1 MMFHSLTR
9 IVCLIVVCC
18 GFAACTDETAG
29 PSPAARPEPA
39 LAATPELLGAA
50 AWPAA
55 RNPLPADPALEQRVS
70 DLLARM
76 SDEEKVGQVIQA
88 EIRHATPQDVR
99 DYHLGSILNG
109 GGSFPNEAR
118 DASIEDW
125 LALADAYHDASVD
138 ASDGRVVIPLLW
150 GTDAV
155 HGHGNVIGAT
165 IFPHNIG
172 LGAMHDPALVREIGR
187 VTAREIL
194 ATGIDWTF
202 APTTAVAQDDRW
214 GRTYESYGEDPQLVH
229 DYADALV
236 RGLQGDPGTPDF
248 LDGGHVLA
256 TAKHFLADG
265 GTWAGD
271 DQGDARIGE
280 AELRDIHAPG
290 YIGAIEAGVQV
301 VMASFS
307 SWNGV
312 KMHGNRYLLTDVLK
326 QRMGLDGFVIGDWNG
341 HGQVPGC
348 TNANCAAAFNAGL
361 DVFMVIDEWRALY
374 RNLLDQ
380 VRSGEIS
387 RTRLDDAV
395 RRVLRVKLRAGVFD
409 RGRPSQRA
417 ARLGDVIG
425 SPAHR
430 EVARRAVRQ
439 SLVLLKNAGQVLPLQ
454 PGQRVLVAGDGAD
467 DIGKQSGGWTISWQG
482 TGNTNDDFPA
492 GSSILDGLREALD
505 AIGGVV
511 EYAADG
517 AWTRRPDVAVV
528 VYGEEPYA
536 EYQGDLATL
545 EFQPGDKRALALL
558 EKFRQADIPVVS
570 VFLSGRPL
578 WTNPEI
584 NASDAFVAAW
594 LPGSQGA
601 GVADVLVGD
610 ADGNPR
616 HDFSGR
622 LSFSWPRDPLQGRLN
637 PHHPDYAPL
646 FALGY
651 GLDYA
656 SGDPGPGP
664 LATEVAGRARA
675 DADVIT
681 LYGGRPLPPWAVFIN
696 GDDGAP
702 MMLSGAVAAHASGV
716 VTVRAADMA
725 VQEDALSVEFSGS
738 GAGRIMFSG
747 PGLDLGDFADDG
759 VLSLAIR
766 QDEAPGAPLRLFVG
780 ERSIDLAAQAD
791 AFVGKG
797 WTEVSV
803 ALDCFADDTAGLGR
817 VDVPFAL
824 ESAHRTT
831 IAFGDI
837 RFVRQ
842 GQPTLACQ

>member
-1 MMFHSLTR
+1 MYKNLLR
-9 IVCLIVVCC
+9 ILSATAVCLGI
-18 GFAACTDETAG
+18 AACTQEAAE
-29 PSPAARPEPA
+29 PAAETPQSPTT
-39 LAATPELLGAA
+39 AAQPDHLGAD

-55 RNPLPADPALEQRVS
+55 RNPLPPDPELERRIAE
-70 DLLARM
+70 LLARM
-76 SDEEKVGQVIQA
+76 SDEEKVGQIIQA
-88 EIRHATPQDVR
+88 EIRHVTPDDVR
-99 DYHLGSILNG
+99 KYHLGSILNG

-118 DASIEDW
+118 DATIQDW
-125 LALADAYHDASVD
+125 LDLADSYHEASVD
-138 ASDGRVVIPLLW
+138 ASDGGVAIPLLW

-165 IFPHNIG
+165 VFPHNIG

-187 VTAREIL
+187 VTAREVL

-214 GRTYESYGEDPQLVH
+214 GRTYESYSEDPE
-229 DYADALV
+229 LV
-236 RGLQGDPGTPDF
+236 RAYSEAMVLGLQGDPTRPEF
-248 LDGGHVLA
+248 LDGNHALA

-280 AELRDIHAPG
+280 EELRDIHAPG
-290 YIGAIEAGVQV
+290 YVGAIEAGVQV

-326 QRMGLDGFVIGDWNG
+326 ERMGLDGFVIGDWNG

-348 TNANCAAAFNAGL
+348 TNATCAAAFNAGL

-374 RNLLDQ
+374 RNTLAQ

-387 RTRLDDAV
+387 RARLDDAV

-409 RGRPSQRA
+409 RGLPSERA

-439 SLVLLKNAGQVLPLQ
+439 SLVLLKNTGGVLPLQ

-482 TGNTNDDFPA
+482 TGNANSDFPGGA
-492 GSSILDGLREALD
+492 SILDGLREALT
-505 AIGGVV
+505 AVGGEV
-511 EYAADG
+511 EYDADG
-517 AWTRRPDVAVV
+517 EWSKRPDVAVV
-528 VYGEEPYA
+528 VFGEDPYA

-545 EFQPGDKRALALL
+545 EFEPGDKRSLALL
-558 EKFRQADIPVVS
+558 QKFEKASIPVVS

-584 NASDAFVAAW
+584 NASDAFVVAW

-601 GVADVLVGD
+601 GVADVLVAD
-610 ADGNPR
+610 ADGKPR
-616 HDFSGR
+616 HDFTGR
-622 LSFSWPRDPLQGRLN
+622 LSFSWPRDPLQGQLN
-637 PHHPDYAPL
+637 PHHPDYDPL
-646 FALGY
+646 FPLGY

-656 SGDPGPGP
+656 AGEEGPG
-664 LATEVAGRARA
+664 LLVTDVAGTATA
-675 DADVIT
+675 DADVVS
-681 LYGGRPLPPWAVFIN
+681 LYVGRPLPPWAVFIN
-696 GDDGAP
+696 GDDGAA
-702 MMLSGAVAAHASGV
+702 MMVAGAYAAHASGI
-716 VTVRAADMA
+716 VTARAADMN
-725 VQEDALSVEFSGS
+725 VQEDALQVEFSGT
-738 GAGRIMFSG
+738 GTGRLMFTG
-747 PGLDLGDFADDG
+747 PGLDLDELGESA
-759 VLSLAIR
+759 VLSLAVS
-766 QDEAPGAPLRLFVG
+766 QDEAPDRPLRLFVG
-780 ERSIDLAAQAD
+780 DRSIDLAAQAG

-797 WTEVSV
+797 WTEVSI
-803 ALDCFADDTAGLGR
+803 ALACFAEDGGNPGR

-824 ESAHRTT
+824 ETDGRTE

-837 RFVRQ
+837 RFVKE
-842 GQPTLACQ
+842 GEPSLSCD